1 MDKGAWWAI
10 AHGVA
15 KSWTQLKQLS
25 IAQHTYSV
33 SVIMEALCMH
43 DISVLT
49 IKLNR

>member
-10 AHGVA
+10 ARGVA

-43 DISVLT
+43 DLSVLT